1 MVPVTVLTVYVI
13 PIPTDPS
20 LNLSNLTSALDSLP
34 GSEWRGFGRLVNVPE
49 SMLDEIES
57 QFHSDEERKTAVLR
71 VCLADHPK
79 PTWELVSDVIYRM
92 GYHNVLERLLSLF
105 PTGEHLSVPH
115 ISTPHTPSFTP
126 SSHLYFLP
134 CPIHSLISFVSHWVL
149 YNHVGNT
156 YVCVCLCICY
166 CVMHWPGDDYS
177 VTVTKHI

>member
-1 MVPVTVLTVYVI
+1 MVPVTVLTVYFI

-34 GSEWRGFGRLVNVPE
+34 GREWRWFGRKMDVPK

-57 QFHSDEERKTAVLR
+57 RFHSDEERKTAVLR
-71 VCLADHPK
+71 VYLTDHPC
-79 PTWELVSDVIYRM
+79 PAWEHVSDVIYV
-92 GYHNVLERLLSLF
+92 YLDEHHSVLERLQSLF
-105 PTGEHLSVPH
+105 PTGEHLSVLH
-115 ISTPHTPSFTP
+115 ISTPHTPSYTP

-156 YVCVCLCICY
+156 YVCVFMHMLLCN
-166 CVMHWPGDDYS
+166 VLA
-177 VTVTKHI
+177 